1 MDITTKCA
9 PAATRLAELRAKCG
23 GGSYWRCQVRNAK
36 KLFSPSCTLKKL
48 SRPLPP
54 PPKKYKHCAIII
66 TGPQQNRSRKGAFF
80 CTHALQCGLMTAPA
94 ARGIYYFSLGL
105 RRRKEIAHS
114 LPRPTVSH
122 GRSKGA
128 KMEKRERERAAYFMT
143 RFHGRRG
150 LFTIQV
156 WRRWLL
162 GKKKKRRRWRS
173 RNALSSP
180 FYCRTL
186 APCYFSFRGKK

>member
-80 CTHALQCGLMTAPA
+80 CTHALQCGLMTARRTRNLLFFPWASAAGRKLHTPSPA
-94 ARGIYYFSLGL
+94 PRFPMGEVRGQKW
-105 RRRKEIAHS
+105 RKE
-114 LPRPTVSH
+114 
-122 GRSKGA
+122 K
-128 KMEKRERERAAYFMT
+128 EREL
-143 RFHGRRG
+143 H
-150 LFTIQV
+150 
-156 WRRWLL
+156 
-162 GKKKKRRRWRS
+162 
-173 RNALSSP
+173 
-180 FYCRTL
+180 TL
-186 APCYFSFRGKK
+186 